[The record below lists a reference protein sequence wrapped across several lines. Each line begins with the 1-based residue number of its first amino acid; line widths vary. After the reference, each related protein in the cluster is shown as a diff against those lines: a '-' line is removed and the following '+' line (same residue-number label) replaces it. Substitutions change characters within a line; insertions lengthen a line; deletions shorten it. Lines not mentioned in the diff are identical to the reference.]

1 LERIAS
7 NQSPI
12 QSILLQDH
20 SPGMIEWERFTGLNF
35 SPLIRLGM
43 GNLEGE
49 DLEQFLDL
57 VLESDPKKLVLSYTD
72 YTLISLLTLLTHEL
86 LGRVVTLRIQT
97 GQ

>member
-1 LERIAS
+1 
-7 NQSPI
+7 
-12 QSILLQDH
+12 
-20 SPGMIEWERFTGLNF
+20 MVEWERFTGLNF
-35 SPLIRLGM
+35 SPLTRLGM